1 MAGELLP
8 NLPDEIIIKI
18 LQLIG
23 EQSFYYQGD
32 FLRAGKRGYALV
44 HEPSILN
51 IYDVTEMV
59 SFCSSQISN
68 RGRFRVFF
76 RKCLNAGNTRA
87 ICYDGLQAATILGLE
102 ESIKI
107 LEPNVPKHPL
117 STFAQAIFKVC
128 LARDKEASQVFQLFA
143 AHHADLRS
151 EEVLDLGRSM
161 QYLMPHFYAPWL
173 NTYGETFLF
182 PDDDV
187 IMKTECLDG
196 DNCRI
201 YYVGLDR
208 CCQNCKLYWICLTV
222 CSML

>member
-8 NLPDEIIIKI
+8 NLHDEIIIKI

-23 EQSFYYQGD
+23 EQSFYYLGD
-32 FLRAGKRGYALV
+32 FLRAGKRGYELV
-44 HEPSILN
+44 HEPSVLKIC
-51 IYDVTEMV
+51 DVTEMV

-68 RGRFRVFF
+68 HGRFRVFF

-117 STFAQAIFKVC
+117 STFAQVIFKVC
-128 LARDKEASQVFQLFA
+128 LGRDKEASQVFQLFA

-173 NTYGETFLF
+173 NTYAEYLILLCF
-182 PDDDV
+182 
-187 IMKTECLDG
+187 KTLKNKDMSGCMAE
-196 DNCRI
+196 RSSPSR
-201 YYVGLDR
+201 V
-208 CCQNCKLYWICLTV
+208 
-222 CSML
+222 

>member
-1 MAGELLP
+1 
-8 NLPDEIIIKI
+8 
-18 LQLIG
+18 
-23 EQSFYYQGD
+23 
-32 FLRAGKRGYALV
+32 
-44 HEPSILN
+44 
-51 IYDVTEMV
+51 MV

-128 LARDKEASQVFQLFA
+128 LGRDKEASQVFQLFA

-151 EEVLDLGRSM
+151 EEVLDWGRSM
-161 QYLMPHFYAPWL
+161 QCLMPHFYAPWL
-173 NTYGETFLF
+173 NTYGKTFLF
-182 PDDDV
+182 TDDDV

-196 DNCRI
+196 DNCMI

-208 CCQNCKLYWICLTV
+208 CCQNCKLYWIGLTV